1 MNDRTDDDR
10 TDDDRTPGARTTH
23 GQPAASRS
31 LDFTPSELELVR
43 TALRLLESTLGHEE
57 ADELEDVQSLLA
69 RLPSP
74 ERR

>member
-1 MNDRTDDDR
+1 MNERATDDPRAEPPRD
-10 TDDDRTPGARTTH
+10 TARLDL
-23 GQPAASRS
+23 AA
-31 LDFTPSELELVR
+31 SELELVR